1 MFEKP
6 ESTSKHMKLLYVRDH
21 LDGRPVGLMLVD
33 GGASVNIMLLA
44 MFQKFGHQNELKQ
57 TNLSLTGFL
66 GEPMEAKGIV
76 SKELT
81 VGSKM
86 LPTAFFVVD
95 VKGRYNIL
103 LGRDWIHV
111 NGCMPSMLHQ
121 CIIQGVSDQV
131 EVVEADDTKGVAVVE
146 TQVDVQCGRMSC
158 LIGCDLT
165 EYDYISVGKEGFIP
179 ISVKPMV
186 NATRLIDNVV
196 QQ

>member
-1 MFEKP
+1 
-6 ESTSKHMKLLYVRDH
+6 
-21 LDGRPVGLMLVD
+21 
-33 GGASVNIMLLA
+33 
-44 MFQKFGHQNELKQ
+44 
-57 TNLSLTGFL
+57 
-66 GEPMEAKGIV
+66 MEAKGIV

-179 ISVKPMV
+179 ISVKPTV